1 MCDCTRSVA
10 RFVAEENMNLRV
22 QVQELESR
30 IGQLKNENKIMKI
43 MKAQLKCR
51 NRRDALVMIVFL
63 LLCLYSLM

>member
-30 IGQLKNENKIMKI
+30 IGQLKNENKIMK
-43 MKAQLKCR
+43 AQLKCR